1 MRKID
6 LELLKLEH
14 IGKTYNWLF
23 IEDVIRDDN
32 GNIKF
37 VCKCKCG
44 NNCTCSY
51 YKVINNKTKSCGCYS
66 K

>member
-6 LELLKLEH
+6 LESLKLEH

-23 IEDVIRDDN
+23 IEDVIRDDS

-44 NNCTCSY
+44 NNCACSY
-51 YKVINNKTKSCGCYS
+51 YKVI
-66 K
+66 